1 MLMSDSSKG
10 LNELHE
16 IEQVFKALAHAS
28 RRHILIVMNA
38 RGGNMTAGA
47 IARRFSCSWPTTS
60 RHLRM
65 LANAGL
71 VTIQK
76 QGREWVYVLESKT
89 LQRVVGEW
97 LNWFNVEH
105 PLSDVDSIKET
116 E

>member
-10 LNELHE
+10 LNELRE

-28 RRHILIVMNA
+28 RRHILIVINA
-38 RGGNMTAGA
+38 RGGSMTAGA

-65 LANAGL
+65 LADAGL

-76 QGREWVYVLESKT
+76 HGREWEYVLESKT
-89 LQRVVGEW
+89 LQRVVGDW
-97 LNWFNVEH
+97 LNWFDVEQS
-105 PLSDVDSIKET
+105 LSPVMSTKET